1 MLDMFGCIMWSECWY
16 VSGEHL
22 VGGIECVE
30 SRVDKIENWLIFQLN
45 ACLHI
50 LCLYT
55 VINNFHLQTSVQ
67 AEWAVIYIQSFS
79 LKGSMCTS

>member
-1 MLDMFGCIMWSECWY
+1 MFGCIMWSECWY

-30 SRVDKIENWLIFQLN
+30 SRQARKLAYISVKCMSSYLI
-45 ACLHI
+45 
-50 LCLYT
+50 CLYT

-67 AEWAVIYIQSFS
+67 AEWAVIYIRSFS